1 MQSVASK
8 IATLFLAISDTFSF
22 TFTRKNVIIDL
33 DIKKKGELSFMQ
45 TLIIL
50 FVLSLIQTLSVTFLT
65 ASTVIILFRVQK
77 YDSSIKAVSNVF
89 VASVLSLAIST
100 ALILYLDFENINQWM
115 FALSIIDVLAFIS
128 GLSIGVQNIKKS

>member
-1 MQSVASK
+1 
-8 IATLFLAISDTFSF
+8 
-22 TFTRKNVIIDL
+22 
-33 DIKKKGELSFMQ
+33 MQ

-77 YDSSIKAVSNVF
+77 YNSSIKTVTNVF

-115 FALSIIDVLAFIS
+115 FALSIVDVLAFIS
-128 GLSIGVQNIKKS
+128 GLSIGVQNIKNS

>member
-1 MQSVASK
+1 
-8 IATLFLAISDTFSF
+8 
-22 TFTRKNVIIDL
+22 
-33 DIKKKGELSFMQ
+33 MQ

-115 FALSIIDVLAFIS
+115 FALSIVDVLAFIS
-128 GLSIGVQNIKKS
+128 GLSIGVQNIKKL

>member
-1 MQSVASK
+1 
-8 IATLFLAISDTFSF
+8 
-22 TFTRKNVIIDL
+22 
-33 DIKKKGELSFMQ
+33 MQ

-50 FVLSLIQTLSVTFLT
+50 FILSLIQTLSVTFLT

-77 YDSSIKAVSNVF
+77 YDSSIKAVTNVF

-115 FALSIIDVLAFIS
+115 FALSIVDVLAFIS
-128 GLSIGVQNIKKS
+128 GLSIGVQNIKKL

>member
-1 MQSVASK
+1 
-8 IATLFLAISDTFSF
+8 
-22 TFTRKNVIIDL
+22 
-33 DIKKKGELSFMQ
+33 MQ

-65 ASTVIILFRVQK
+65 ASNVIILFRVQK

-128 GLSIGVQNIKKS
+128 GLSIGAQNIKKL

>member
-8 IATLFLAISDTFSF
+8 IATLFSDFDTFSF
-22 TFTRKNVIIDL
+22 TFARKNVIIDL

-65 ASTVIILFRVQK
+65 ASTLIILFRVQK
-77 YDSSIKAVSNVF
+77 YNSSIKAVTNIF

-115 FALSIIDVLAFIS
+115 FALSIVDVLAFIS
-128 GLSIGVQNIKKS
+128 GLSIGVQNIKKL

>member
-1 MQSVASK
+1 
-8 IATLFLAISDTFSF
+8 
-22 TFTRKNVIIDL
+22 
-33 DIKKKGELSFMQ
+33 MQ

-77 YDSSIKAVSNVF
+77 YNSSIKAVTNVF

-115 FALSIIDVLAFIS
+115 FALSIVDVLAFIS
-128 GLSIGVQNIKKS
+128 GLSIGVQNIKKL

>member
-1 MQSVASK
+1 
-8 IATLFLAISDTFSF
+8 
-22 TFTRKNVIIDL
+22 
-33 DIKKKGELSFMQ
+33 MQ

-77 YDSSIKAVSNVF
+77 CNSSIKAVSNVF

-115 FALSIIDVLAFIS
+115 FALSIVDVLAFIS
-128 GLSIGVQNIKKS
+128 GLSIGVQNIKKL

>member
-1 MQSVASK
+1 
-8 IATLFLAISDTFSF
+8 
-22 TFTRKNVIIDL
+22 
-33 DIKKKGELSFMQ
+33 MQ

-77 YDSSIKAVSNVF
+77 YNSSIKAVSNVF

-115 FALSIIDVLAFIS
+115 FALSIVDVLAFIS
-128 GLSIGVQNIKKS
+128 GLSIGVQNIKKL

>member
-1 MQSVASK
+1 
-8 IATLFLAISDTFSF
+8 
-22 TFTRKNVIIDL
+22 
-33 DIKKKGELSFMQ
+33 MQ

-100 ALILYLDFENINQWM
+100 ALILNIDFENMKDWM
-115 FALSIIDVLAFIS
+115 FALTIIDVLSFIS
-128 GLSIGVQNIKKS
+128 GLSIGVQNAKKS

>member
-1 MQSVASK
+1 
-8 IATLFLAISDTFSF
+8 
-22 TFTRKNVIIDL
+22 
-33 DIKKKGELSFMQ
+33 MQ

-128 GLSIGVQNIKKS
+128 GLSIGAQNSKKL